1 MVSYQRNPAK
11 RVLPAEWEDVEV
23 VERHG
28 DNERSPKF
36 ALLPTGEEANR
47 VFFFG
52 TLMDDVE
59 NVANDG
65 DYWRG
70 RVIDNSDPDGDVAEV
85 YIYAGDYKPEQM
97 EFLKTADTPCYV
109 AVVGKPQDAYETDDG
124 RIFVNMDIESIRTAT
139 RAERDTWLAETV
151 THTVQRVKNFREN
164 PDDETVQRAR
174 EHYGDDVEQYLRG
187 ARNALNSAVED
198 AEQTDE

>member
-28 DNERSPKF
+28 DDERSPKF

-59 NVANDG
+59 NVSQDG
-65 DYWRG
+65 DFWRG
-70 RVIDNSDPDGDVAEV
+70 RVIDNSNPDGDVAEV
-85 YIYAGDYKPEQM
+85 YIFAGGYSPDEM
-97 EFLKTADTPCYV
+97 EFLKTADAPCYV
-109 AVVGKPQDAYETDDG
+109 AVVGKPQDAFEADNGNIY
-124 RIFVNMDIESIRTAT
+124 VNMDIESIRTAT
-139 RAERDTWLAETV
+139 RDERDTWLAETV
-151 THTVQRVKNFREN
+151 THTVKRVQNFRQN
-164 PDDETVQRAR
+164 PNDETVARAR
-174 EHYGDDVEQYLRG
+174 EQYGDDVSKYLRG
-187 ARNALNSAVED
+187 AQNALDSAVDD
-198 AEQTDE
+198 AEQSE